1 MNQSI
6 YFEPAIET
14 LSREAL
20 EKLQLKRLQETV
32 KRAANAPYYK
42 KKFGV

>member
-14 LSREAL
+14 LSREEL

-32 KRAANAPYYK
+32 KRAANAP
-42 KKFGV
+42 